1 LRSKAKPGIL
11 VTTKMMRN
19 ATPLKPLDR
28 QQRSTAVIRRWK
40 QQRDAW
46 MTSLEPSMLFQRL
59 FDHLPGVYFFA
70 KNRDGHLMFAS
81 QGLLQRYQMHDDS
94 EFIGRTDFDINPDT
108 MAQAYVD
115 DDKRLLAGQ
124 ARIIERIELWWD
136 RQGMPDWFLVTK
148 LPLYDRRGRVQGVM
162 GTLRRPDEAERRLPV
177 FQTVAQAVEIIRRDF
192 SKPLK
197 IEDIAR
203 SCGQSVRQLQRRF
216 QSAFGITPQE
226 FLIRTRVLEATKL
239 LEQSTLSANEIAM
252 RCGFVDQSSFSQHFR
267 KRIGSSPAM
276 YRKNSC

>member
-1 LRSKAKPGIL
+1 MPAES
-11 VTTKMMRN
+11 RN
-19 ATPLKPLDR
+19 PTPLKPRERLR
-28 QQRSTAVIRRWK
+28 RSAAEIARWRK
-40 QQRDAW
+40 ARDVW
-46 MTSLEPSMLFQRL
+46 MTSLEPASLFQRL

-81 QGLLQRYQMHDDS
+81 QGLLQRYQMSDDS

-108 MAQAYVD
+108 MAQAYVE

-203 SCGQSVRQLQRRF
+203 SCGQSLRQLQRRF

-226 FLIRTRVLEATKL
+226 FLLRTRVLEATKL
-239 LEQSTLSANEIAM
+239 LEESALSAGEIAA
-252 RCGFVDQSSFSQHFR
+252 RCGFVDQSSFAQHFR
-267 KRIGSSPAM
+267 KRTGSSPAA
-276 YRKNSC
+276 YRRVRK

>member
-1 LRSKAKPGIL
+1 
-11 VTTKMMRN
+11 MRN
-19 ATPLKPLDR
+19 ATPLKPLKR
-28 QQRSTAVIRRWK
+28 QKRSASEVSRWRK
-40 QQRDAW
+40 TRDSW
-46 MTSLEPSMLFQRL
+46 MASLEPSLLFQRL

-70 KNRDGHLMFAS
+70 KDRQGHLLLAS
-81 QGLLQRYQMHDDS
+81 QGLLQRYQMRDDS
-94 EFIGRTDFDINPDT
+94 DFIGRTDFDINPDV
-108 MAQAYVD
+108 MAQAYVRD
-115 DDKRLLAGQ
+115 DMRLLAGQ

-203 SCGQSVRQLQRRF
+203 SCGQSVRQIQRRF

-226 FLIRTRVLEATKL
+226 FLIRTRVLEATRL
-239 LEQSTLSANEIAM
+239 LEQSTLSAGEIAT

-267 KRIGSSPAM
+267 RRTGSSPAI
-276 YRKNSC
+276 YRKRACS

>member
-1 LRSKAKPGIL
+1 
-11 VTTKMMRN
+11 MRN
-19 ATPLKPLDR
+19 ATPLKPLKR
-28 QQRSTAVIRRWK
+28 QNRSASEVSRWRK
-40 QQRDAW
+40 ARDAW
-46 MTSLEPSMLFQRL
+46 MTSLEPSLLFQRL

-70 KNRDGHLMFAS
+70 KNRDGHLLLAS
-81 QGLLQRYQMHDDS
+81 EGLLQRYQMRDDS
-94 EFIGRTDFDINPDT
+94 EFIGRTDFDINPDV
-108 MAQAYVD
+108 MAQAYVQD
-115 DDKRLLAGQ
+115 DMRLLAGQ
-124 ARIIERIELWWD
+124 VRIIERIELWWD

-203 SCGQSVRQLQRRF
+203 SCGQSVRQIQRRF

-239 LEQSTLSANEIAM
+239 LEQSTLSAGEIATS
-252 RCGFVDQSSFSQHFR
+252 CGFVDQSSFSQHFR
-267 KRIGSSPAM
+267 RRTGSSPAM
-276 YRKNSC
+276 YRKRASAEAVCRQEIDH

>member
-1 LRSKAKPGIL
+1 MQKPF
-11 VTTKMMRN
+11 
-19 ATPLKPLDR
+19 PLKPR
-28 QQRSTAVIRRWK
+28 ERPRRGAAEIARWRK
-40 QQRDAW
+40 ARDAW
-46 MTSLEPSMLFQRL
+46 MTSLEPASLFQRL

-81 QGLLQRYQMHDDS
+81 QGLLQRYQMRDDS

-108 MAQAYVD
+108 MAQAYVE

-177 FQTVAQAVEIIRRDF
+177 FQTVARAVERIRRDF

-203 SCGQSVRQLQRRF
+203 SCGQSLRQLQRRF

-239 LEQSTLSANEIAM
+239 LEQTTLSASEIAT
-252 RCGFVDQSSFSQHFR
+252 RCGFVDPSSFAQHFR
-267 KRIGSSPAM
+267 KRTGSSPAA
-276 YRKNSC
+276 YRKQGIGE